1 MNTLYNAQQSSYF
14 PNYASFLTQPSEQ
27 LNTAASFADYQNQNG
42 PISAYGGYAPS
53 GLSSSYGPGV
63 LSGSN
68 GNQESAL
75 GSQADFSSYASNYGN
90 LAASPNTQYANYAA
104 LPSNQMGSVAGNAQ
118 NVDFNKV
125 LDNFVRSAGL
135 SPNGMVVLFDGSRSL
150 KI

>member
-42 PISAYGGYAPS
+42 PISPYVSGGYPSS
-53 GLSSSYGPGV
+53 GLQSGYGQGA
-63 LSGSN
+63 LSN
-68 GNQESAL
+68 GAQESAL
-75 GSQADFSSYASNYGN
+75 SSQADLSSYATNYGN

-104 LPSNQMGSVAGNAQ
+104 LPSNQMSSVAGNAQ

-135 SPNGMVVLFDGSRSL
+135 SPNGKRA
-150 KI
+150 

>member
-42 PISAYGGYAPS
+42 PISPYVSSGYAPS
-53 GLSSSYGPGV
+53 GLQSGGYGQGAF
-63 LSGSN
+63 SGSN
-68 GNQESAL
+68 GNQDGAL
-75 GSQADFSSYASNYGN
+75 GSQADLSSYASNYGN

-104 LPSNQMGSVAGNAQ
+104 LPSNQMGSVAGNGQ
-118 NVDFNKV
+118 NIDFNKV

-135 SPNGMVVLFDGSRSL
+135 SPNG
-150 KI
+150 KHI

>member
-42 PISAYGGYAPS
+42 PISTYGGYAPS
-53 GLSSSYGPGV
+53 GLSSSYAPGV
-63 LSGSN
+63 LSGAN
-68 GNQESAL
+68 GNQESGL
-75 GSQADFSSYASNYGN
+75 SSQADLSSYASNYGN

-125 LDNFVRSAGL
+125 GTSLVLRSIE
-135 SPNGMVVLFDGSRSL
+135 
-150 KI
+150 KIVI

>member
-14 PNYASFLTQPSEQ
+14 PNYASFLTQPGEQ

-42 PISAYGGYAPS
+42 PISPYVSSGYAPS
-53 GLSSSYGPGV
+53 GLQSSYGQGM

-68 GNQESAL
+68 GNQDGAL
-75 GSQADFSSYASNYGN
+75 SPQADLSSYASNYGN

-104 LPSNQMGSVAGNAQ
+104 LPSNQMSSVAGNAQ

-135 SPNGMVVLFDGSRSL
+135 SPNGKRV
-150 KI
+150 